1 MMRIPADRS
10 GRSADGLYYTEI
22 EKIEENKPPDNK
34 WRRSWPAKAVI
45 ATYHYLSNGVRIL
58 GEAYST
64 YDDRN
69 IQ

>member
-1 MMRIPADRS
+1 MIRIPANRS
-10 GRSADGLYYTEI
+10 GRSADGLYYNAI

-34 WRRSWPAKAVI
+34 WKRSWPAKAVI
-45 ATYHYLSNGVRIL
+45 ATYHYLSNGIRIL
-58 GEAYST
+58 GEAYGT